1 MVLMQLVHLSYS
13 YGNIGHKKTSIS
25 GIYTNTRLDLDME
38 FLCILQPQRGL
49 VPPRVIGSSHLFSY
63 GRGRGIGAE
72 TSSVVFSTG
81 RGKGKD
87 KVFGK

>member
-1 MVLMQLVHLSYS
+1 
-13 YGNIGHKKTSIS
+13 
-25 GIYTNTRLDLDME
+25 ME

-63 GRGRGIGAE
+63 GRGGIRAE
-72 TSSVVFSTG
+72 TSGAMFSTG
-81 RGKGKD
+81 TGKGKD